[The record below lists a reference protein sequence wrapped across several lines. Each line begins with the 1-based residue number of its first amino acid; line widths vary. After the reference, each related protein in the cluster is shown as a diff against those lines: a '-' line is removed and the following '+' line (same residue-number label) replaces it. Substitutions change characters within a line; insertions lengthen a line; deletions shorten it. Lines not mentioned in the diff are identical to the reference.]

1 MIPLIPLTWG
11 DVGAGA
17 LRAALGL
24 ALWGL
29 GAAAY
34 AGWKRDARALASARA
49 VAIGAFL
56 LVLVADLSMVGAL
69 LTHDFSLA
77 YVAENNALAT
87 PSFYS
92 AISLWAALAGSIL
105 LWTLILAGA
114 VVYVATRGTRSLP
127 RLATVALAVLFA
139 MLSFFLVLV
148 TTAAAD
154 PFTRIA
160 ADSIPS
166 DGNGPN
172 PLLQNHPLMALHPPL
187 LYLGYVLTSV
197 PFAYAIAAL
206 ILGETSDR
214 WLTETRKA
222 ALASWALLGVG
233 IVAGAWWSYAVLG
246 WGGYWAWDPVE
257 NAAIMPWLTSTAY
270 LHSVMVEEKR
280 RLLKTWNIALV
291 IATFA
296 LTILGTFLTRSGVV
310 NSVHSFTQSA
320 IGPLLLGYFVA
331 ILVLGAGLLLYRID
345 DLTDRGS
352 IGAPLSREAI
362 FLFQNVLFVAATL
375 TVLLGT
381 LYPLIAEALSGAQL
395 SIGAPYFDRVEV
407 PIGLALLF
415 LMGVGPQ
422 LPWHGASRATLERQF
437 TVPLVA
443 AAGGALVAVLAG
455 MTGVAP
461 VLVYALAAFVTAT
474 VVQEFAR
481 GARARRTLHGEA
493 PAEAFLSLFRRNGRR
508 YGGYVVHLGIVM
520 AVVAI
525 GTSQAR
531 TTELERTLAP
541 GGAMDV
547 AGYHVVLTGLRDVAE
562 PQRSSTVADLVITG
576 NGASEH
582 LHPGLVQ
589 YPNSQQAIGSPGIAA
604 GSRDDLYTILA
615 AYDGTGHAWATIR
628 VRVIPLVSWLWVG
641 GAVVGLG
648 ALLAALPPPKRRA
661 VVMPAAVADAVGAE

>member
-1 MIPLIPLTWG
+1 MSWG
-11 DVGAGA
+11 DIGAGA
-17 LRAALGL
+17 LRAALPL
-24 ALWGL
+24 AVWGL
-29 GAAAY
+29 GSAAY
-34 AGWKRDARALASARA
+34 AGWKRDPRALLSARA
-49 VAIGAFL
+49 VAIAAFA
-56 LVLVADLSMVGAL
+56 LVLVADLAMVGAL
-69 LTHDFSLA
+69 VTHDFSLV
-77 YVAENNALAT
+77 YVAENNARET
-87 PSFYS
+87 PLFYS

-105 LWTLILAGA
+105 LWTLVLSGA
-114 VVYVATRGTRSLP
+114 AVYVAVRGTRSIP

-139 MLSFFLVLV
+139 MLAFFLLL
-148 TTAAAD
+148 TTTAAD
-154 PFTRIA
+154 PFVRIV
-160 ADSIPS
+160 ADRVPS
-166 DGNGPN
+166 NGNGPN

-187 LYLGYVLTSV
+187 LYLGYVLTSI

-257 NAAIMPWLTSTAY
+257 NAAIMPWLTATAY

-280 RLLKTWNIALV
+280 RLLRTWNIALV

-320 IGPLLLGYFVA
+320 IGPLLLGYFIA
-331 ILVLGAGLLLYRID
+331 ILVVGVGLLLYRLD
-345 DLTDRGS
+345 DLADRGS

-407 PIGLALLF
+407 PIGLAHLF
-415 LMGVGPQ
+415 LMGLGPQ
-422 LPWHGASRATLERQF
+422 LPWHGASRATLEKQF
-437 TVPLVA
+437 SAPLVA
-443 AAGGALVAVLAG
+443 AALGALGAII
-455 MTGVAP
+455 TGLSGLAP
-461 VLVYALAAFVTAT
+461 VLTYALAAFVTAT

-481 GARARRTLHGEA
+481 GIRARRALHGEA
-493 PAEAFLSLFRRNGRR
+493 TGAAFVSLFRRNGRR

-520 AVVAI
+520 VVIAI

-531 TTELERTLAP
+531 TIELERTLAP
-541 GGAMDV
+541 GDAMDV
-547 AGYHVVLTGLRDVAE
+547 AGYHVVLTGLRDITE
-562 PQRSSTVADLVITG
+562 PQRATTVADLVITG

-582 LHPGLVQ
+582 LHPGLVL
-589 YPNSQQAIGSPGIAA
+589 YPNSAQAIGSPGIAA
-604 GSRDDLYTILA
+604 GSRADIYTILA
-615 AYDGTGHAWATIR
+615 AYDARGGAWATIR
-628 VRVIPLVSWLWVG
+628 VRVIPLVSWLWAG
-641 GAVVGLG
+641 GAIVGLG
-648 ALLAALPPPKRRA
+648 ALLAAWPPPKRRT
-661 VVMPAAVADAVGAE
+661 VLVPSIQPSSVGAK

>member
-1 MIPLIPLTWG
+1 MSWG

-17 LRAALGL
+17 LRAALAL
-24 ALWGL
+24 SLWGV

-34 AGWKRDARALASARA
+34 AAWKRDGRALRSARA
-49 VAIGAFL
+49 VAIAAFG
-56 LVLVADLSMVGAL
+56 LVLIADLAMVGAL
-69 LTHDFSLA
+69 LTHDFSLV
-77 YVAENNALAT
+77 YVAENNARET
-87 PSFYS
+87 PLFYS

-114 VVYVATRGTRSLP
+114 VVYVAIRGTRSLP

-139 MLSFFLVLV
+139 MLSFFLLLV

-154 PFTRIA
+154 PFTRLA
-160 ADSIPS
+160 ADQVPA

-187 LYLGYVLTSV
+187 LYLGYVLTSI

-257 NAAIMPWLTSTAY
+257 NAAIMPWLTATAY

-280 RLLKTWNIALV
+280 RLLRTWNIALV

-331 ILVLGAGLLLYRID
+331 ILVLGVGLLLYRLN

-381 LYPLIAEALSGAQL
+381 LYPLIAEAVSGAQL

-415 LMGVGPQ
+415 LMGLGPQ

-437 TVPLVA
+437 TAPVIAA
-443 AAGGALVAVLAG
+443 AAGAIVAVLAG

-461 VLVYALAAFVTAT
+461 VLTYALAAFVTAT

-481 GARARRTLHGEA
+481 GVRARRALH
-493 PAEAFLSLFRRNGRR
+493 AETTMAAFVSLFRRNGRR

-520 AVVAI
+520 VVVAI
-525 GTSQAR
+525 ATSQAR

-541 GGAMDV
+541 GDAMDI
-547 AGYHVVLTGLRDVAE
+547 AGYHVVMTGLRDIAE
-562 PQRSSTVADLVITG
+562 PQRATTVADLVITG

-604 GSRDDLYTILA
+604 GSRDDIYTILA
-615 AYDGTGHAWATIR
+615 AYDGTGEAWATIR
-628 VRVIPLVSWLWVG
+628 VRVIPLVSWLWAG
-641 GAVVGLG
+641 GGVVGFG
-648 ALLAALPPPKRRA
+648 ALLAALPPPKRRLIL
-661 VVMPAAVADAVGAE
+661 VPAAVADAVGAE

>member
-1 MIPLIPLTWG
+1 MIALGWG
-11 DVGAGA
+11 DIGAGA
-17 LRAALGL
+17 LRAALAL
-24 ALWGL
+24 ALWGF
-29 GAAAY
+29 GSAAY
-34 AGWKRDARALASARA
+34 AAWKRDARALSSARA

-56 LVLVADLSMVGAL
+56 LVAIADLAMVGAL
-69 LTHDFSLA
+69 VSHDFSLV
-77 YVAENNALAT
+77 YVAENNALET
-87 PSFYS
+87 PLFYS

-114 VVYVATRGTRSLP
+114 VVYVAVRGTRSLP

-139 MLSFFLVLV
+139 MLSFFLALV

-160 ADSIPS
+160 ADAVPL

-172 PLLQNHPLMALHPPL
+172 ALLQNHPLMALHPPL

-206 ILGETSDR
+206 ILGETNDR

-233 IVAGAWWSYAVLG
+233 IIAGAWWSYAVLG

-257 NAAIMPWLTSTAY
+257 NAAIMPWLTATAY

-280 RLLKTWNIALV
+280 RLLRTWNIALV
-291 IATFA
+291 IATFS

-331 ILVLGAGLLLYRID
+331 ILVLGFGLLLYRLD
-345 DLTDRGS
+345 DLADRGS
-352 IGAPLSREAI
+352 IGAPLSREAV

-375 TVLLGT
+375 TILLGT
-381 LYPLIAEALSGAQL
+381 LYPLIAEAASGAQL
-395 SIGAPYFDRVEV
+395 SIGGPYFDRIEV

-415 LMGVGPQ
+415 LMGIGPQ

-437 TVPLVA
+437 TAPLIAA
-443 AAGGALVAVLAG
+443 AAGAGVAVVSGL
-455 MTGVAP
+455 TGVAP
-461 VLVYALAAFVTAT
+461 VLTYALAAFVTAT
-474 VVQEFAR
+474 VVQELAR
-481 GARARRTLHGEA
+481 GVRARRTLHGE
-493 PAEAFLSLFRRNGRR
+493 PPLTAFLALFRRNGRR
-508 YGGYVVHLGIVM
+508 YGGYVVHLGIVIV
-520 AVVAI
+520 VVAI
-525 GTSQAR
+525 ATSQAR
-531 TTELERTLAP
+531 TVELERTLAP

-547 AGYHVVLTGLRDVAE
+547 AGYHIVMTGLRDIAE
-562 PQRSSTVADLVITG
+562 PQRTTTVADLVITG
-576 NGASEH
+576 NGASEQ

-589 YPNSQQAIGSPGIAA
+589 YPNSAQLIGSPGIAA
-604 GSRDDLYTILA
+604 GSRNDIYTILA
-615 AYDGTGHAWATIR
+615 AYDGQGEAWATIR
-628 VRVIPLVSWLWVG
+628 VRVIPLVSWLWAG
-641 GAVVGLG
+641 GAVVGFG
-648 ALLAALPPPKRRA
+648 ALLAAWPPPKRRP
-661 VVMPAAVADAVGAE
+661 VVLPGVVADAVGAE

>member
-1 MIPLIPLTWG
+1 MSWG
-11 DVGAGA
+11 DIGAGA
-17 LRAALGL
+17 LRAAL
-24 ALWGL
+24 ALTLGGL

-34 AGWKRDARALASARA
+34 AAWKRDARALASARS
-49 VAIGAFL
+49 VAIGTFV
-56 LVLVADLSMVGAL
+56 LVLIADLAMVGAL
-69 LTHDFSLA
+69 VTHDFSLV
-77 YVAENNALAT
+77 YVALNNALET
-87 PSFYS
+87 PLFYS

-114 VVYVATRGTRSLP
+114 AGWVALRGTRSLP

-139 MLSFFLVLV
+139 MLAFFLFLTV
-148 TTAAAD
+148 TAAD
-154 PFTRIA
+154 PFIRIA
-160 ADSIPS
+160 ADSVPS
-166 DGNGPN
+166 NGNGPN
-172 PLLQNHPLMALHPPL
+172 ALLQNHPFMALHPPL

-206 ILGETSDR
+206 ILGETTDR

-257 NAAIMPWLTSTAY
+257 NAAIMPWLTATAY

-280 RLLKTWNIALV
+280 RLLRTWNIALV

-331 ILVLGAGLLLYRID
+331 ILIVGVGLLLYRMD
-345 DLTDRGS
+345 DLADRGS
-352 IGAPLSREAI
+352 VGAPLSREGI

-381 LYPLIAEALSGAQL
+381 LYPLIAEAVSGAQL

-415 LMGVGPQ
+415 LMGIGPQ

-437 TVPLVA
+437 TAPA
-443 AAGGALVAVLAG
+443 IAGAAGAAVAVVSG
-455 MTGVAP
+455 MTGWAP
-461 VLVYALAAFVTAT
+461 VLTYALAAFVTAT
-474 VVQEFAR
+474 VVQEFGR
-481 GARARRTLHGEA
+481 GVRARRTLHGEA
-493 PAEAFLSLFRRNGRR
+493 AGSAFVALFRRNGRR
-508 YGGYVVHLGIVM
+508 YGGYVVHLGIVI

-525 GTSQAR
+525 ATSQAR
-531 TTELERTLAP
+531 TTEVERTLAP
-541 GGAMDV
+541 GDAMDV
-547 AGYHVVLTGLRDVAE
+547 AGYHISFAGLRDITE
-562 PQRSSTVADLVITG
+562 PQRATTVADLVITG
-576 NGASEH
+576 NGASAQ

-589 YPNSQQAIGSPGIAA
+589 YPNTESAIGSPGIAA

-615 AYDGTGHAWATIR
+615 AYDGTGFAWATIR
-628 VRVIPLVSWLWVG
+628 VRVIPLVSWLWAG
-641 GAVVGLG
+641 GAVVGFG
-648 ALLAALPPPKRRA
+648 ALLAALPPPKRRPIA
-661 VVMPAAVADAVGAE
+661 VPVRVADAVGAE

>member
-1 MIPLIPLTWG
+1 MSWG

-17 LRAALGL
+17 LRAALLL

-29 GAAAY
+29 GAATY
-34 AGWKRDARALASARA
+34 AAWKRDAHALISARV
-49 VAIGAFL
+49 VAIAAFG
-56 LVLVADLSMVGAL
+56 LVLLADLAMVGAL
-69 LTHDFSLA
+69 VSHDFSLV
-77 YVAENNALAT
+77 YVAENNARAT
-87 PSFYS
+87 PLFYS

-114 VVYVATRGTRSLP
+114 VVYVAWRGTRSLP

-139 MLSFFLVLV
+139 MLTFFLLLV

-160 ADSIPS
+160 AADVPT
-166 DGNGPN
+166 DGRGPN
-172 PLLQNHPLMALHPPL
+172 ALLQNHPLMALHPPL
-187 LYLGYVLTSV
+187 LYLGYVLTSI

-206 ILGETSDR
+206 ILGETGDR

-222 ALASWALLGVG
+222 ALASWGLLGVG

-257 NAAIMPWLTSTAY
+257 NAAIMPWLTATAY

-280 RLLKTWNIALV
+280 RLLRTWNIALV

-331 ILVLGAGLLLYRID
+331 ILVLGVGLLLYRMN
-345 DLTDRGS
+345 DLSDRGS
-352 IGAPLSREAI
+352 IGAPLSREAV

-415 LMGVGPQ
+415 LMGIGPQ

-437 TVPLVA
+437 TAPLVA
-443 AAGGALVAVLAG
+443 AAIGAAVAVLAG

-461 VLVYALAAFVTAT
+461 VLTYALAAFVIAT
-474 VVQEFAR
+474 IGQEFVR
-481 GARARRTLHGEA
+481 GVRARRVLHGE
-493 PAEAFLSLFRRNGRR
+493 PAATAFIALFRRNGRR
-508 YGGYVVHLGIVM
+508 YGGYVVHLGIVFV
-520 AVVAI
+520 VVAI
-525 GTSQAR
+525 ATSQSR

-541 GGAMDV
+541 GDAMDV
-547 AGYHVVLTGLRDVAE
+547 AGYHVVLAGLRDVNE
-562 PQRSSTVADLVITG
+562 PRRASTFADLVITG
-576 NGASEH
+576 NGATEH

-589 YPNSQQAIGSPGIAA
+589 YPNSAQAIGTPGIAA
-604 GSRDDLYTILA
+604 GSRNDIYTILA
-615 AYDGTGHAWATIR
+615 AYDGRGRAWATVR
-628 VRVIPLVSWLWVG
+628 VRVIPLVSWLWAG
-641 GAVVGLG
+641 GAIVGLG
-648 ALLAALPPPKRRA
+648 ALLAALPPPRRRTVTT
-661 VVMPAAVADAVGAE
+661 VVHVPASASAE

>member
-1 MIPLIPLTWG
+1 MSWG
-11 DVGAGA
+11 DIGAGA
-17 LRAALGL
+17 LRAALPL

-29 GAAAY
+29 GSAAY
-34 AGWKRDARALASARA
+34 AGWKRDARALLSARA
-49 VAIGAFL
+49 VAIAAFV
-56 LVLVADLSMVGAL
+56 LVLVADLAMVGAL
-69 LTHDFSLA
+69 VTHDFSLV
-77 YVAENNALAT
+77 YVAENNARET
-87 PSFYS
+87 PLFYS

-105 LWTLILAGA
+105 LWTLVLAGA
-114 VVYVATRGTRSLP
+114 AVYVAVRGTRSLP

-139 MLSFFLVLV
+139 MLSFFLLLV

-154 PFTRIA
+154 PFTRLA
-160 ADSIPS
+160 ADQIPG

-187 LYLGYVLTSV
+187 LYLGYVLTSI

-206 ILGETSDR
+206 ILGETTDR

-222 ALASWALLGVG
+222 ALTSWALLGVG

-257 NAAIMPWLTSTAY
+257 NAAIMPWLTATAY

-280 RLLKTWNIALV
+280 RLLRTWNIALV

-331 ILVLGAGLLLYRID
+331 ILVLGVGLLLYRLD
-345 DLTDRGS
+345 DLADRGP

-375 TVLLGT
+375 TILLGT

-395 SIGAPYFDRVEV
+395 SIGGPYFDRVEV

-415 LMGVGPQ
+415 LMGIGPQ

-437 TVPLVA
+437 TAPLVA
-443 AAGGALVAVLAG
+443 AAFGAVVAIVTGL
-455 MTGVAP
+455 TGVAP
-461 VLVYALAAFVTAT
+461 VLTYALAAFVTAT
-474 VVQEFAR
+474 VVQEFGR
-481 GARARRTLHGEA
+481 GIRARRTLHGEA
-493 PAEAFLSLFRRNGRR
+493 PMAAFVSLFRRNGRR

-520 AVVAI
+520 VVVAI

-531 TTELERTLAP
+531 TVELEQTLAP
-541 GGAMDV
+541 GDAMDV
-547 AGYHVVLTGLRDVAE
+547 AGYHVVLAGLRDVAE
-562 PQRSSTVADLVITG
+562 PQRATTFADLVITG

-589 YPNSQQAIGSPGIAA
+589 YPNSAQAIGSPGVAA
-604 GSRDDLYTILA
+604 GSRSDIYTILT
-615 AYDGTGHAWATIR
+615 AYDGRGEAWATIR
-628 VRVIPLVSWLWVG
+628 VRIIPLVSWLWAG

-648 ALLAALPPPKRRA
+648 ALLAAWPPPKRRPITM
-661 VVMPAAVADAVGAE
+661 VVPSTQVSTVPAK